1 MDIQYVEWLPRPDL
15 RDVISAYWYVTG
27 DGRGVPSPQI
37 LPDGHVEIVLNL
49 GDPVRLKG
57 PAYTGAQPTRLVV
70 GPLMRAV
77 RMTYTGQV
85 RTFGI
90 RFHPA
95 RGAGFLGVR
104 ATTLVDR
111 MIPLGQMCAPLDRA
125 LLCALPETASLEDE
139 ATRAAVDRALLERRG
154 SALPLDGELIAM
166 VDRLAGSESAPMVAE
181 IAKELG
187 LSARQLQR
195 RFLTAVGMTP
205 KRFMRVT
212 RFARV
217 WQLATMRPPEAWAE
231 LAAEH
236 GYADQA
242 HLIREFRAFGAEPPA
257 RLFSSEWYDATA
269 VTRATGPGRGRRHHL
284 A

>member
-1 MDIQYVEWLPRPDL
+1 MVIQYDEWLPAPAL

-27 DGRGVPSPQI
+27 DGRRVPSPQI
-37 LPDGHVEIVLNL
+37 LPDGHIEIVLNL

-57 PAYTGAQPTRLVV
+57 PAYTGEQPMRVVV
-70 GPLMRAV
+70 GPLTRAV
-77 RMTYTGQV
+77 RITYTGRV

-95 RGAGFLGVR
+95 RGAGFLGLR
-104 ATTLVDR
+104 ATILADR
-111 MIPLGQMCAPLDRA
+111 LIPLGQVCAPLDRA
-125 LLCALPETASLEDE
+125 LLSGLPGTATLDDE
-139 ATRAAVDRALLERRG
+139 ASRAAVDLALLGQLG
-154 SALPLDGELIAM
+154 SALPPDREIVVM
-166 VDRLAGSESAPMVAE
+166 VDRLVRSEGAPLVAE
-181 IAKELG
+181 MAVELG
-187 LSARQLQR
+187 LSSRQLQR
-195 RFLTAVGMTP
+195 RFLTAVGTTP

-242 HLIREFRAFGAEPPA
+242 HLIREFRSFGAEPPA
-257 RLFSSEWYDATA
+257 RLFSSEWYEATA
-269 VTRATGPGRGRRHHL
+269 LARATGPARGRRDHL